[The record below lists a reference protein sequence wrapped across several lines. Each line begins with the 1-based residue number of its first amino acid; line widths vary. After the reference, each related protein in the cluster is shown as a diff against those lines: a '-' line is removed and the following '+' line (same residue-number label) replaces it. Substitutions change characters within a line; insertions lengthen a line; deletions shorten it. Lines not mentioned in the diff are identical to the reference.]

1 MKIIDCFLLYN
12 EIQMLQ
18 YRLRILSEI
27 VDYFVI
33 VESKHSF
40 VGKEKE
46 IYFHKN
52 KELFDE
58 YSDKII
64 YILVDDFPYQYP
76 NINISKGEQW
86 KNEIFQR
93 NSIKRGIDKIQL
105 DLNDEDVILVSDLDE
120 IPDPATLTKIKNN
133 EIQISYNSLLM
144 DNYCYKLN
152 LKQAGK
158 WSFPKAISY
167 KCYKTIISCDTIR
180 RIGYAV
186 GIENGGWHLSY
197 FGDQYFI
204 QNKIRNF
211 SHQELN
217 IEKNTNEENI
227 QKYLENLKNDR
238 NFTPI
243 HSNKYLPPLYDIYLR
258 NFIIE

>member
-1 MKIIDCFLLYN
+1 MKIADCFLLYN

-18 YRLRILSEI
+18 FRLRILCQV

-33 VESKHSF
+33 IESKHSF

-46 IYFHKN
+46 VYFHKN

-64 YILVDDFPYQYP
+64 YVLVDDFPHQYP
-76 NINISKGEQW
+76 NINISKNEQW
-86 KNEIFQR
+86 KNEMFQR
-93 NSIKRGIDKIQL
+93 DCIKRGIDKIKL
-105 DLNDEDVILVSDLDE
+105 SDEDIIIVTDLDE
-120 IPDPATLTKIKNN
+120 IPDPVTLSKIKNN
-133 EIQISYNSLLM
+133 EIVIECNTLKM
-144 DNYCYKLN
+144 DNYYYNLN
-152 LKQAGK
+152 LKHKIK
-158 WSFPKAISY
+158 WDFPKIISY
-167 KCYKTIISCDTIR
+167 KYYKSIDSCDALRTTRTAI
-180 RIGYAV
+180 

-197 FGDQYFI
+197 FGDKYFI

-217 IEKNTNEENI
+217 NDKNTDEEYI
-227 QKYLENLKNDR
+227 QNYLDNVKNDK

-243 HSNKYLPPLYDIYLR
+243 KDNNYLPPLYDVYLKE
-258 NFIIE
+258 FIIE

>member
-1 MKIIDCFLLYN
+1 
-12 EIQMLQ
+12 MLQ

-86 KNEIFQR
+86 KNEAFQR
-93 NSIKRGIDKIQL
+93 DCIKRGIDKIQF
-105 DLNDEDVILVSDLDE
+105 NDEDIILVSDLDE
-120 IPDPATLTKIKNN
+120 IPDPVTLTKIKNK
-133 EIQISYNSLLM
+133 EIAIECNTLRM
-144 DNYCYKLN
+144 DNYYYNLN
-152 LKQAGK
+152 LKHKAK
-158 WSFPKAISY
+158 WDFPKIISY
-167 KCYKTIISCDTIR
+167 KFYKTISTCDTIR

-186 GIENGGWHLSY
+186 GIDNGGWHLSY
-197 FGDQYFI
+197 FGDKYFI

-217 IEKNTNEENI
+217 NEKNTDEEYI
-227 QKYLENLKNDR
+227 QKYLNNAKNDR

-243 HSNKYLPPLYDIYLR
+243 IKNTYLPPLYDIYLR